1 MFTPLSLKDTR
12 LQYDGRVRRAEDSVR
27 LDWSGCGITLRVQGG
42 AVRVRLHAEETGGQG
57 SPCCKVLV
65 DGAPTVTFA
74 VTAASQWYMLAQDLP
89 RDRVTTVR
97 LIKVSEPQF
106 GAAWLDGVQTTAE
119 VLPAAPQPARK
130 MLFIGDS
137 ITCGYG
143 VYSAIEDPFST
154 DTEDITATYAWLLA
168 DRFDAQRHILSASG
182 YGVATSNGGSTT
194 DGLMPPVIP
203 LVQFNANGEGEQWD
217 TAAFT
222 PDVVVVN
229 LATNDA
235 AAQSPADRLQN
246 GIAAMLADLR
256 KTYPA
261 APIVWLYGAMV
272 LWMEDTVRDTVTAF
286 AATDG
291 NTYYLPIAPVTREE
305 MGSVGHPNAKG
316 QRRIADDLESQIRA
330 IMGW

>member
-1 MFTPLSLKDTR
+1 MFNTLALTDTR

-57 SPCCKVLV
+57 SPCCKVLI
-65 DGAPTVTFA
+65 DGVPTVTFA
-74 VTAASQWYMLAQDLP
+74 VAAASQWYMLAQDLP
-89 RDRVTTVR
+89 CDRVTTVR
-97 LIKVSEPQF
+97 LIKTSEPQF

-119 VLPAAPQPARK
+119 ALPAAPLPTRK

-143 VYSAIEDPFST
+143 VFSTFSDPFTT

-168 DRFDAQRHILSASG
+168 DRFEAVRHILSASG
-182 YGVATSNGGSTT
+182 YGVATANNGSTT
-194 DGLMPPVIP
+194 ECLMPPVIP
-203 LVQFNANGEGEQWD
+203 LLQFDANGRGEKWD
-217 TAAFT
+217 AAAFN

-246 GIAAMLADLR
+246 GIAAMLRDLR

-272 LWMEDTVRDTVTAF
+272 LWMEDTVRETVNAF

-291 NTYYLPIAPVTREE
+291 NTYYLPIVPVTQDE

-316 QRRIADDLESQIRA
+316 QRRIADDLEAPLREILN
-330 IMGW
+330 W